1 MFPETEK
8 TSHFKNRKE
17 SLALDVPK
25 IDTLSFSYS
34 DQTDFR
40 NQSPTPATLTVKLL
54 SLQMTVFTYSRNSGN
69 KRTAVYALPKFR
81 KSCRPAE
88 RILQYKGLLPAP
100 LIPHKKIIAL
110 SGCPHLFTLY
120 TITTTAISF
129 PAIRKIKIALPFHQ
143 VEVSLPKMAYTTI

>member
-1 MFPETEK
+1 VVNKDWEEISQDLIFYIGDFGNNVSGNRK
-8 TSHFKNRKE
+8 DLHFKNRKK

-34 DQTDFR
+34 NQTDFR

-88 RILQYKGLLPAP
+88 RILQYKGLITGATYLP
-100 LIPHKKIIAL
+100 HKIIAL
-110 SGCPHLFTLY
+110 ATAKCCPHLF
-120 TITTTAISF
+120 IF
-129 PAIRKIKIALPFHQ
+129 IRLQQQQFLFRQ
-143 VEVSLPKMAYTTI
+143 